1 MHFNTFIVKKQ
12 HFGQTAVN
20 DTRKLVNGISNLV
33 AQNVVF
39 FYYKSV
45 EMHAKCCLSFFLK
58 HWHAF

>member
-1 MHFNTFIVKKQ
+1 MHFNTFLVKKTQ

-20 DTRKLVNGISNLV
+20 DTRKLVDGISNLV

-45 EMHAKCCLSFFLK
+45 ERHAQFCLSFF
-58 HWHAF
+58 